1 MVAIAVLSKN
11 IKSDGKFVYLS
22 SGSPIK
28 IVIFNVQLSL
38 QLHTFV
44 RFPLIP
50 KRLFYFFSSCDGAV
64 SKPPTRSTH
73 MNHTKYAE

>member
-1 MVAIAVLSKN
+1 MVTIAVISKN
-11 IKSDGKFVYLS
+11 IKSDSKPVYLS

-44 RFPLIP
+44 LFLLI
-50 KRLFYFFSSCDGAV
+50 L
-64 SKPPTRSTH
+64 
-73 MNHTKYAE
+73 